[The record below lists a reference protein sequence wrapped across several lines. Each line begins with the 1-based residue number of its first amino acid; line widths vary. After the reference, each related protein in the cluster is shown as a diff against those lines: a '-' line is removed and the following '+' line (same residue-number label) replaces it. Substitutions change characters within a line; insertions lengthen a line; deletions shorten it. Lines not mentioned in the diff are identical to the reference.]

1 MPMEDV
7 LPCHSSTYDPA
18 GEACAICFETR
29 PSMTLPCACKATYC
43 RSCWN
48 RAMASSVKRR
58 GQAQCPSCRMAFCVD
73 LDPDT
78 GHLLFSKQDATM
90 NQDRWQPRLSS
101 KAKVVQIRLLKTYGS
116 KIKQQVAAA
125 NDSTNAPCIGATA
138 KSLNESAK
146 DPMSGITY
154 HMLHKPTC
162 VCGGSLE
169 HVTYRK
175 RFSSLRE
182 DFAVDWRHRVS
193 YVISCN
199 LCDTVVPQK
208 GSLWTCEDGCRS
220 VLHPA
225 SHDICEPCFSKHAS
239 LKSGSR
245 SIFLFKWP
253 W

>member
-1 MPMEDV
+1 MSFLVTVPHM
-7 LPCHSSTYDPA
+7 
-18 GEACAICFETR
+18 TR
-29 PSMTLPCACKATYC
+29 L
-43 RSCWN
+43 
-48 RAMASSVKRR
+48 VKRVR
-58 GQAQCPSCRMAFCVD
+58 FALRPAHPWLFHVHARQLIAQVAGIGQWHPVFGGMVKQVVHHVGWFFCVD

-78 GHLLFSKQDATM
+78 GHLLFSKQDGRM